1 MELIGN
7 CPALEPSFS
16 SVPMRYLVAAFC
28 DRTNAEEAYAR
39 LESSNFAMDDVT
51 ILGEGYQTTDQFG
64 LQNPKEAAW
73 TQMRRMATW
82 LVPFGFG
89 GGFVFDT
96 ITGLNTFQWTGTLGN
111 QILGGILGAVSGLM
125 GSFFIGGGPTLF
137 FSDDETPYRD
147 RIEAG
152 EYLVVV
158 NGGESIITQAARILQ
173 ALEPESLEAR

>member
-1 MELIGN
+1 
-7 CPALEPSFS
+7 
-16 SVPMRYLVAAFC
+16 MRYLVAAFR

-39 LESSNFAMDDVT
+39 LESSNFAMDDIT
-51 ILGEGYQTTDQFG
+51 ILGEGCQTTDEFG

-73 TQMRRMATW
+73 TQVRRMATW

-89 GGFVFDT
+89 GGFVFNT

-111 QILGGILGAVSGLM
+111 QIIGGILGAGSGLM
-125 GSFFIGGGPTLF
+125 GSFFISGGPALLF
-137 FSDDETPYRD
+137 NDDGDSYRD

-158 NGGESIITQAARILQ
+158 SGGESIITQAARVLQ
-173 ALEPESLEAR
+173 ALEPETIEAR